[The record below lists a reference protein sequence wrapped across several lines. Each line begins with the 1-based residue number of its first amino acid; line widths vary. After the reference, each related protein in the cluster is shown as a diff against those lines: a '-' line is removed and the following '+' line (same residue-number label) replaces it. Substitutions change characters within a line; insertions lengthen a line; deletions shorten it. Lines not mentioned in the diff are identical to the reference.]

1 MLFLRSWPSLPAT
14 LAEINVT
21 LIAASMITSAMAS
34 ILIPDIRM

>member
-1 MLFLRSWPSLPAT
+1 MLFLSHDQHLPAT

-21 LIAASMITSAMAS
+21 LMAASMITNAIAS